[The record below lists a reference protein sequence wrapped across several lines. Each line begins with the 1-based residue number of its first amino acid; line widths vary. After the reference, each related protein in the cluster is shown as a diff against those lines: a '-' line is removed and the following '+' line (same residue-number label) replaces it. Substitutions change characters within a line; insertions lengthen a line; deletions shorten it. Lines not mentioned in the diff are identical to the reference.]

1 MGAGD
6 IRAGGA
12 YVEFSADTV
21 RLMQSFRDLET
32 SAKSTGA
39 KIAEGLDG
47 GGGMAA
53 SVMSGLRF
61 ARGAGAVMVASRVAG
76 SAGTLMSTIAAIR
89 DGNAET
95 FREFLFSLP
104 IIGDDVRKLADGFDD
119 LFLGIRAGM
128 KAMQEEAM
136 KDLKYVQNNLKVTL
150 EAQDIRDETGMMG
163 LSGSSLGR
171 ARASLKAG
179 RELDKLEADAAAAG
193 GNINE
198 GVWKDKNQAITERL
212 FAEIAAIDRAV
223 IDARIDATLK
233 EEDDAL
239 TAAAK
244 AFRAD
249 EDASEQWATERGVAE
264 YQSVIDGLDQVMARE
279 RQAAALME
287 STMTPEQ
294 QFRKSI
300 MDAED
305 VLSGDDL
312 TKYAEVQARKAAQA
326 IIAADRQPD
335 LSTSGAGTFNAF
347 AVRGLE
353 GGGMPRLIKA
363 SEETAREAAEMRRLL
378 TDANVYS

>member
-12 YVEFSADTV
+12 YVELSADTV
-21 RLMQSFRDLET
+21 KLMRSFSDLE
-32 SAKSTGA
+32 SQAKATGA
-39 KIAEGLDG
+39 KIAEGLAGRG
-47 GGGMAA
+47 GIED

-61 ARGAGAVMVASRVAG
+61 ARGAGAVMVASRIAG
-76 SAGTLMSTIAAIR
+76 SAGTLMSTIAAMR
-89 DGNAET
+89 DGNAEA
-95 FREFLFSLP
+95 FRELLFSLP
-104 IIGDDVRKLADGFDD
+104 IVGSDVRKLADGFDD
-119 LFLGIRAGM
+119 LFTGIRANI
-128 KAMQEEAM
+128 KAIREEALA
-136 KDLKYVQNNLKVTL
+136 DLKY
-150 EAQDIRDETGMMG
+150 AQEDMKAHREGEDIRGETGMMG
-163 LSGSSLGR
+163 LSGSSLAR

-326 IIAADRQPD
+326 IIAADLQPD

-378 TDANVYS
+378 TDANVYN